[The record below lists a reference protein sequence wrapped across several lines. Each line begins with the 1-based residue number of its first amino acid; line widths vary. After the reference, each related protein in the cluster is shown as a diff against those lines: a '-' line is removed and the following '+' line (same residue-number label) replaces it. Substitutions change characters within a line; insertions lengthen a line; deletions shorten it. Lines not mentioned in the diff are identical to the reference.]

1 MTYAFILNAVFRKK
15 HRTIY
20 QRAYQ
25 RNGVQIFSD
34 FDAEG
39 NTVFGLLGR
48 NSTQIKYATDLLTKF
63 SSFEIKE
70 RDLQDAIKALQDS
83 YESISEQGLSAQ
95 LNYYANTSTKQG
107 PFFFSKKEIL
117 NSLNASTLQGLN
129 SYYQT
134 FKNSIYIDIFSHGL
148 ESPEKIF

>member
-1 MTYAFILNAVFRKK
+1 M
-15 HRTIY
+15 
-20 QRAYQ
+20 
-25 RNGVQIFSD
+25 
-34 FDAEG
+34 
-39 NTVFGLLGR
+39 
-48 NSTQIKYATDLLTKF
+48 LTKF
-63 SSFEIKE
+63 SNFEIKE

-95 LNYYANTSTKQG
+95 LNYYASTSTKQG

-134 FKNSIYIDIFSHGL
+134 FKNSIFFEQVVMNIYQSFYYYSYSSLFLTLIMILYILFY
-148 ESPEKIF
+148 